1 VRPHAGG
8 ILLPDTIVRARNRG
22 LGLRTLLDD
31 NDGLGLFE
39 PLGDVITTGA
49 TLTNVNDY
57 RALVVMP

>member
-1 VRPHAGG
+1 MPGG
-8 ILLPDTIVRARNRG
+8 ILLPDTIRRARDQR
-22 LGLRTLLDD
+22 LSLRPLLDN

-57 RALVVMP
+57 RAIVVMP

>member
-1 VRPHAGG
+1 
-8 ILLPDTIVRARNRG
+8 LPDTIRRARDQR
-22 LGLRTLLDD
+22 LSLRPLLDN

-57 RALVVMP
+57 RAIVVMP